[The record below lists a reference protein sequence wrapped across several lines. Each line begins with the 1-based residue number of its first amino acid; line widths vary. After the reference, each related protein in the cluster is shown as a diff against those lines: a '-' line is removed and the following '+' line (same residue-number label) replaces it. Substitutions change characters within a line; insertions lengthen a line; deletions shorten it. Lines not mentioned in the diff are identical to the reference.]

1 MALRRPAIIACAALA
16 VGGCGSAQDQIRS
29 TVQRLADAA
38 RAHDYQTICQDVLA
52 PSLVRRLTGNG
63 ISCRQ
68 AMRVALGGV
77 RDPVISIGKIT
88 VHGRRGTAITL
99 TVARGQQAA
108 LSAIELLQTGDGW
121 RISSLGSP
129 LHAGAR

>member
-1 MALRRPAIIACAALA
+1 MARARSAIIVCVALA
-16 VGGCGSAQDQIRS
+16 AAGCASAQDQIRS
-29 TVQRLADAA
+29 TVQQLANAA
-38 RAHDYQTICQDVLA
+38 AAHDYKTICDSVLA

-63 ISCRQ
+63 ISCEQ

-77 RDPVISIGKIT
+77 RDPVISIGKIS
-88 VHGRRGTAITL
+88 VRGGRGTAITL

-108 LSAIELLQTGDGW
+108 LSAIELVQTGDGW

-129 LHAGAR
+129 LSAAGR